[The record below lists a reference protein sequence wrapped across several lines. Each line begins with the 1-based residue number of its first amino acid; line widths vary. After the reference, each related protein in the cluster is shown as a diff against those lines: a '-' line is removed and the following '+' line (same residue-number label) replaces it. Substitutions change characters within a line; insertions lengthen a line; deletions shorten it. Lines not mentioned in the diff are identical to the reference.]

1 MFSSR
6 CFKTFS
12 HTFRFMIFF
21 ELNFGCGC
29 KMSVEV
35 LSFVFVC
42 EHPLSS
48 AICEKKSFP
57 HWNTLALMLVL
68 NELCMCRSISEF
80 CSVLLVCIPVLS
92 IIPVFWLLK
101 LRLHL
106 FWRWSW
112 YLLRML
118 LAARNRKPCWK
129 WVYFSVITGSQR

>member
-48 AICEKKSFP
+48 AICEKNILS
-57 HWNTLALMLVL
+57 TLKYIGSYVGTQWA
-68 NELCMCRSISEF
+68 
-80 CSVLLVCIPVLS
+80 
-92 IIPVFWLLK
+92 
-101 LRLHL
+101 
-106 FWRWSW
+106 
-112 YLLRML
+112 
-118 LAARNRKPCWK
+118 
-129 WVYFSVITGSQR
+129 VYV